1 MGPQHPMTHGLWNMK
16 VKVDG
21 ETVTDAKPEIGY
33 LLRGYEKIM
42 EVREFQKNVVL
53 TDRLCYV
60 SSITWSHAYCL
71 AVEKMMGIETPERG
85 QWIRVV
91 ALELQRIASHLMWL
105 AAYGPDLGLLTGLL
119 WALRERELFLDL
131 IQLMSGAR
139 MNQNYPRVGGVRND
153 LPDNFEAMCRRSIE
167 HFLEKVDN
175 EYQRVFQESKVFHMR
190 TEGVGKISAA
200 EAINWGV
207 TGPNL
212 RACGVNVDLR
222 RLDPYEVYEEIDFEP
237 QVWHDGGAGDS
248 YARFVCRFNELRESC
263 QIILQALEKMPKTGA
278 YRVKAPRRA
287 EGEGYAKTE
296 DSRGEALFYVIGDQI
311 LYALAGL
318 IPPLTGLAQW
328 FDPVARARLG
338 MGPLASELL
347 IVLVT
352 WLIAVT
358 VIVIWATLVNLL
370 TMMWV
375 ERKFYSRLQDRYGIM
390 ISIWSL
396 PFWPFNRAHR
406 PTHRGTGYLQNI
418 ADGVKLLQKEN
429 LTPRNADSAMFH
441 ISPVLIASSTLM
453 IFAALPWSS
462 GFYVAN
468 LDLGILFIFAAFSLA
483 PLGILIAGWSAN
495 NKYTLV
501 GGLRAAAMLMAYEIP
516 MILSVIAL
524 VFFTGS
530 LNPLTIVRQQD
541 RPLVSFGAL
550 SIPAWYVFSPQ
561 ILGFIVFSVSM
572 MAEME
577 RIPFDIPEAEAE
589 LVEGWTTEYSGMRFG
604 LVFGF
609 KWLRMIAGAALIAI
623 LYLGGWSGPVFTT
636 LFVGGIPVPIV
647 PEEVWFLLKIYL
659 ISVVFIWI
667 SWSVPRVTIGAIY
680 LLFLSEFVFLIQVI
694 VYAGAVPVLF
704 VFGIMLTRRTIMDE
718 AGPEGGP

>member
-1 MGPQHPMTHGLWNMK
+1 MTSAPLIPNLFD
-16 VKVDG
+16 VC
-21 ETVTDAKPEIGY
+21 
-33 LLRGYEKIM
+33 
-42 EVREFQKNVVL
+42 VVL
-53 TDRLCYV
+53 V
-60 SSITWSHAYCL
+60 L
-71 AVEKMMGIETPERG
+71 AI
-85 QWIRVV
+85 
-91 ALELQRIASHLMWL
+91 
-105 AAYGPDLGLLTGLL
+105 
-119 WALRERELFLDL
+119 
-131 IQLMSGAR
+131 
-139 MNQNYPRVGGVRND
+139 
-153 LPDNFEAMCRRSIE
+153 
-167 HFLEKVDN
+167 
-175 EYQRVFQESKVFHMR
+175 
-190 TEGVGKISAA
+190 
-200 EAINWGV
+200 
-207 TGPNL
+207 
-212 RACGVNVDLR
+212 
-222 RLDPYEVYEEIDFEP
+222 
-237 QVWHDGGAGDS
+237 VW
-248 YARFVCRFNELRESC
+248 
-263 QIILQALEKMPKTGA
+263 
-278 YRVKAPRRA
+278 
-287 EGEGYAKTE
+287 
-296 DSRGEALFYVIGDQI
+296 VIDQI

-318 IPPLTGLAQW
+318 IPPLNGLAQW
-328 FDPVARARLG
+328 FDPIARQRLG
-338 MGPLASELL
+338 MGLLQSELL
-347 IVLVT
+347 IVLIT

-358 VIVIWATLVNLL
+358 VMVIWATLINLL

-429 LTPRNADSAMFH
+429 ITPRNADSAMFH

-468 LDLGILFIFAAFSLA
+468 LELGILFIFAAFSLA

-530 LNPLTIVRQQD
+530 LNPLTIVKQQE
-541 RPLVSFGAL
+541 RTLFSLGPLA
-550 SIPAWYVFSPQ
+550 IPAWYVFSPQ

-623 LYLGGWSGPVFTT
+623 LYLGGWSGPVFVT
-636 LFVGGIPVPIV
+636 LSVGGVPVPIV
-647 PEEVWFLLKIYL
+647 PEEAWFLLKIYL
-659 ISVVFIWI
+659 ISIVFIWI
-667 SWSVPRVTIGAIY
+667 SWSVPRVRIDQILNIGWKKLIPYSLGAIIIAAAAIASG
-680 LLFLSEFVFLIQVI
+680 LW
-694 VYAGAVPVLF
+694 AV
-704 VFGIMLTRRTIMDE
+704 G
-718 AGPEGGP
+718 